1 MPVYQCQCISTNAT
15 SSPGSSWWWRRRHE
29 RIAKRLHEK
38 QQDSCLSSAE
48 SAKKAKLAYDVRL
61 LLKSSTDETGM
72 DKGCSEQGD
81 LLLTEIEQSLN
92 QDERTDYPVSEKFAN
107 IANYCWLQRLSDDQL
122 IDKFE
127 KYNRTAKNSLSLRLT
142 LKFGANLTVRTVD
155 RSQAFPRSR
164 ASDKGQPYSGQK
176 Y

>member
-1 MPVYQCQCISTNAT
+1 MQPRPQGLLGGGA
-15 SSPGSSWWWRRRHE
+15 RRHE

-81 LLLTEIEQSLN
+81 LLFTEIEQSLN
-92 QDERTDYPVSEKFAN
+92 QDERTDDPVSEKLAN
-107 IANYCWLQRLSDDQL
+107 IANHRWLQRLSDDQL
-122 IDKFE
+122 MDKFE
-127 KYNRTAKNSLSLRLT
+127 KYNRR
-142 LKFGANLTVRTVD
+142 ANCEKLVVTRVNPEIWGKPNG
-155 RSQAFPRSR
+155 SH
-164 ASDKGQPYSGQK
+164 G
-176 Y
+176 

>member
-1 MPVYQCQCISTNAT
+1 MPIGVSVPMYQCQCISANAT

-48 SAKKAKLAYDVRL
+48 S
-61 LLKSSTDETGM
+61 GM
-72 DKGCSEQGD
+72 GKGCSEQGD

-92 QDERTDYPVSEKFAN
+92 QDERTDDPVSEKFAN
-107 IANYCWLQRLSDDQL
+107 IANHRWLQRLSDDQL